1 MMKFAFLIMGDF
13 DPSKDRAAIHG
24 GAAQIIGVPSV
35 EAACREAAAL
45 LEVGVGCIEL
55 CGAFGED
62 GARAVMEATGMRV
75 PVGYIVHLPEMD
87 GVYEKAFGNGGG
99 PL

>member
-35 EAACREAAAL
+35 EAGCREAAAL
-45 LEVGVGCIEL
+45 AEVGVGCIEL
-55 CGAFGED
+55 CGAF
-62 GARAVMEATGMRV
+62 
-75 PVGYIVHLPEMD
+75 
-87 GVYEKAFGNGGG
+87 
-99 PL
+99 